1 MPVERTAEIAASP
14 ETIWTYLGQ
23 LERWPEWDADIK
35 SISDV
40 QGGLV
45 EGGSFMLHM
54 EGVSVPIT
62 IKDLKEQQG
71 FRWVGLA
78 MCGCLTCEGV
88 FQLQVLG
95 NQRTNLEYSFGL
107 GSCLGCVLS
116 TVKRK
121 EIVTGTEVGLA
132 NIKKFTEEIEASK
145 S

>member
-88 FQLQVLG
+88 QL
-95 NQRTNLEYSFGL
+95 RTGQLFGL
-107 GSCLGCVLS
+107 RAEHSEAKGDRHGH
-116 TVKRK
+116 RG
-121 EIVTGTEVGLA
+121 GTCQHQKVHGG
-132 NIKKFTEEIEASK
+132 N
-145 S
+145 